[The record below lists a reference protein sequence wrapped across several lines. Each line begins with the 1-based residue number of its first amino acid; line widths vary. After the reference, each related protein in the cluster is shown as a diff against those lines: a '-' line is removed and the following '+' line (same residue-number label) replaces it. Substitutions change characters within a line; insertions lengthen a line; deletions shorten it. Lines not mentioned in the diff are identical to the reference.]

1 MCGIAAIFDLAA
13 KPVDRAG
20 LDRIMTSM
28 AARGPDGEGV
38 WVAPGGSVALGHKR
52 LAIIDPGESGAQP
65 MLLDDRGG
73 AKLAITYNGE
83 IYNFRELRD
92 ELIAEGR
99 KLSTQSDT
107 EVLLHLYDREGPDMV
122 SKLRGMFAFAIW
134 DESRRE
140 MFLARDPFGI
150 KPLYYTTGNQQV
162 RAASQVKAL
171 LAGGGIDTTANAAGH
186 VAFHMFG
193 YIPEPH
199 TLYAGIRS
207 LTAGHTLSI
216 NSDGIGEPT
225 PYYDVRDYLRYAQP
239 EASAEVRRE
248 RLQAALRQSIA
259 YHLVSDVPVGIF
271 LSAGLDSA
279 TVAGL
284 ASESAGVSLDTMTL
298 SFDELSGTPMDE
310 APLAEKIAALY
321 KTRHQTRKVAGV
333 EFHEDMEHLFRVMDQ
348 PSIDGANTY
357 FVAKE
362 AAGMGLKVALSGL
375 GGDEIFGGYPSF
387 CQLPQ
392 MVNTLGWI
400 PGLRHL
406 GAAFRTVSSPVIKR
420 MTSPK
425 YAGLFEYGGDF
436 GGAYLLRR
444 GLFMPWELPE
454 VLEPDLVR
462 QGLQDLDTMTQLA
475 DTIEEIPTDHGKVSA
490 LELIW
495 YMRNQLLRDSDWAG
509 MAHSLEIRTPL
520 VDAFLFREIAAL
532 GASKQDM
539 AAAPVTP
546 LPDNV
551 LNRPKTGFY
560 LPVRDW
566 LMGEETN
573 GVLDRGYRGWAR
585 MVYDRL
591 WNAT

>member
-1 MCGIAAIFDLAA
+1 
-13 KPVDRAG
+13 
-20 LDRIMTSM
+20 
-28 AARGPDGEGV
+28 
-38 WVAPGGSVALGHKR
+38 
-52 LAIIDPGESGAQP
+52 
-65 MLLDDRGG
+65 
-73 AKLAITYNGE
+73 
-83 IYNFRELRD
+83 
-92 ELIAEGR
+92 
-99 KLSTQSDT
+99 
-107 EVLLHLYDREGPDMV
+107 
-122 SKLRGMFAFAIW
+122 
-134 DESRRE
+134 
-140 MFLARDPFGI
+140 
-150 KPLYYTTGNQQV
+150 
-162 RAASQVKAL
+162 
-171 LAGGGIDTTANAAGH
+171 
-186 VAFHMFG
+186 
-193 YIPEPH
+193 
-199 TLYAGIRS
+199 
-207 LTAGHTLSI
+207 
-216 NSDGIGEPT
+216 
-225 PYYDVRDYLRYAQP
+225 
-239 EASAEVRRE
+239 
-248 RLQAALRQSIA
+248 
-259 YHLVSDVPVGIF
+259 
-271 LSAGLDSA
+271 
-279 TVAGL
+279 
-284 ASESAGVSLDTMTL
+284 
-298 SFDELSGTPMDE
+298 
-310 APLAEKIAALY
+310 
-321 KTRHQTRKVAGV
+321 
-333 EFHEDMEHLFRVMDQ
+333 
-348 PSIDGANTY
+348 
-357 FVAKE
+357 
-362 AAGMGLKVALSGL
+362 
-375 GGDEIFGGYPSF
+375 
-387 CQLPQ
+387 
-392 MVNTLGWI
+392 
-400 PGLRHL
+400 
-406 GAAFRTVSSPVIKR
+406 